1 MPSRKYER
9 YFNPVSRNGF
19 SSSGTSRSQGRV
31 GQTSL
36 SRTGRSCC
44 VGSKSNGQ
52 SSMTSKG
59 LILSRVVNP
68 TGVYNS
74 SCENQCG
81 NRNLYKNVT
90 PKTAG
95 EKIEETRKKNYAKC
109 VAAFESWNNRFVREL
124 VDDLAETP
132 DDYPGADWEGFIDG
146 WNNTLGQGG
155 THQVVPKSLPFAVSQ
170 GEYIGNN
177 MMKNSCP
184 YFGEHTPKTNKGELT
199 NLKSEAVCSDY
210 LNQDAYPSSDDD
222 SDLEEEC
229 RDINMILGMIPNAAF
244 NTAIAVASQQ
254 GGIAID

>member
-1 MPSRKYER
+1 
-9 YFNPVSRNGF
+9 
-19 SSSGTSRSQGRV
+19 
-31 GQTSL
+31 
-36 SRTGRSCC
+36 
-44 VGSKSNGQ
+44 
-52 SSMTSKG
+52 MTSKG

-254 GGIAID
+254 AGIAID

>member
-155 THQVVPKSLPFAVSQ
+155 THQVVPKALPFAVSQ

-199 NLKSEAVCSDY
+199 NLKSEALCSDY
-210 LNQDAYPSSDDD
+210 LNQEAIDGLSEDEDA
-222 SDLEEEC
+222 EEC
-229 RDINMILGMIPNAAF
+229 QDINFISGMIPAPAVNAAI
-244 NTAIAVASQQ
+244 NAALTES
-254 GGIAID
+254 GGD